1 MYGRI
6 FLNMTINNISY
17 SLFDLSWD
25 KGDFSIYNY
34 LFISSNQSGEEI
46 YHPGKILVKFENN
59 IIKTF

>member
-1 MYGRI
+1 
-6 FLNMTINNISY
+6 MTINNISY